1 MPRMPISTLV
11 RAGATALVLLTA
23 GGWPARAQI
32 IEQVLLKV
40 NGEIFTKSDL
50 EERQINTLRQMGRQ
64 IDPTTD
70 PTGAELR
77 RLLDEVTPQLLVD
90 VVDEFVT
97 VQRGRELGYQ
107 LGDEQ
112 FQSILEN
119 IKKDNDFTSDEQ
131 LQAALKQERMTLA
144 DLRRRVERT
153 MIASRVQQ
161 TEVLSRIAI
170 SDEEARRYY
179 DAHLDEFTTPMTV
192 TLREFLAA
200 VPTDGPGAGAE
211 AESAARRK
219 AEEVRRRALA
229 GESFEA
235 MVSEQSDSPSRANA
249 GLIGPLN
256 VDELAPDLRRRVE
269 GLEVGELSEPI
280 RTARGF
286 QLLKLDAAVPAHTTP
301 FTEAREEISDRVFT
315 ETRRLEMQ
323 TYLERLRSQAI
334 IEWKNAELEK
344 AYQIGL
350 QQVQAGP
357 TADR

>member
-1 MPRMPISTLV
+1 MRIMTAV
-11 RAGATALVLLTA
+11 GAGAASLILLA
-23 GGWPARAQI
+23 GTGAPVSAQV
-32 IEQVLLKV
+32 IEQILLKV

-50 EERQINTLRQMGRQ
+50 EDRQINTLRQLDRQ
-64 IDPTTD
+64 IDPKTD
-70 PTGAELR
+70 PTGTELR
-77 RLLDEVTPQLLVD
+77 RMLDEITPQLLVD

-97 VQRGRELGYQ
+97 VQRGRDLGYQ

-112 FQSILEN
+112 FQGVLDN
-119 IKKDNDFTSDEQ
+119 IKKDNDFTSDEE

-144 DLRRRVERT
+144 DLRRRVERA

-161 TEVLSRIAI
+161 TEVLSRITI

-179 DAHLDEFTTPMTV
+179 DAHVDEFTTPMTV

-200 VPTDGPGAGAE
+200 VPGEGSDAAAEQAAREKAE
-211 AESAARRK
+211 AI
-219 AEEVRRRALA
+219 RRRALA

-235 MVSEQSDSPSRANA
+235 LVSEQSDSPSRANA
-249 GLIGPLN
+249 GVIGPLSI
-256 VDELAPDLRRRVE
+256 DELAPDLRRRVE
-269 GLEVGELSEPI
+269 ALEVGEISEPI

-286 QLLKLDAAVPAHTTP
+286 QLLKLDEAVSAHTTP
-301 FTEAREEISDRVFT
+301 FAEAREAISDRVFA
-315 ETRRLEMQ
+315 ETRRAEMQ

-350 QQVQAGP
+350 QAQA
-357 TADR
+357 AAR